1 MYKLSRLAA
10 EDFGAIYE
18 YSWRQFGPLQADKYT
33 AELNTFLMLL
43 AQNPLMGR
51 EIYIIEDVRRYDH
64 GQHAI
69 FYQMQNDGIF
79 IARILHQQMDP
90 LKHLK

>member
-1 MYKLSRLAA
+1 
-10 EDFGAIYE
+10 
-18 YSWRQFGPLQADKYT
+18 
-33 AELNTFLMLL
+33 
-43 AQNPLMGR
+43 MGR
-51 EIYIIEDVRRYDH
+51 EINIIEDVRRYDH